1 MECAYLL
8 ELQVQMSIID
18 FKVLCVNRILRYSAS
33 IMNQI
38 KTFNIFLK
46 VSLVG
51 LLVHAVYF
59 SDLPQYKNKAI
70 ALRVIFYPLTALA
83 TWIIWAIANRK
94 TTKKSPYP
102 HIIDACLTFVVAFD
116 LLGNTLALYDD
127 ITWWDDVMHLLLS
140 IPWVLVAG
148 FMLKDLKV
156 RPWVLFFLVV
166 AYGST
171 SHIIWELLEY
181 LSFVRSNP
189 TESLTAY
196 RDTMG
201 DLSLSTLGTFVGAWM
216 TVGFLRKDD

>member
-1 MECAYLL
+1 
-8 ELQVQMSIID
+8 
-18 FKVLCVNRILRYSAS
+18 
-33 IMNQI
+33 MNQI
-38 KTFNIFLK
+38 KAFNIFLK

-70 ALRVIFYPLTALA
+70 ALRVVFYPLAALV
-83 TWIIWAIANRK
+83 TYIIWKIANRNNK
-94 TTKKSPYP
+94 VKSEYP
-102 HIIDACLTFVVAFD
+102 HIVDACLTFVVAFD
-116 LLGNTLALYDD
+116 LLGNTLALYDK
-127 ITWWDDVMHLLLS
+127 ITWWDDIMHLLLS

-148 FMLKDLKV
+148 FMLRGQKV
-156 RPWVLFFLVV
+156 APWVLFGLVV

-201 DLSLSTLGTFVGAWM
+201 DLTLSTIGTFTGAYI
-216 TVGFLRKDD
+216 TVKYLRKRHDSR

>member
-1 MECAYLL
+1 M
-8 ELQVQMSIID
+8 
-18 FKVLCVNRILRYSAS
+18 
-33 IMNQI
+33 
-38 KTFNIFLK
+38 
-46 VSLVG
+46 SLVG

-70 ALRVIFYPLTALA
+70 ALRVVFYPLTALA
-83 TWIIWAIANRK
+83 TYIIWRIANRNNVQ
-94 TTKKSPYP
+94 KSEYP
-102 HIIDACLTFVVAFD
+102 HIVDVCLTFVVAFD
-116 LLGNTLALYDD
+116 LLGNTLALYDK
-127 ITWWDDVMHLLLS
+127 ITWWDDIMHLLLS

-148 FMLKDLKV
+148 FMLRGQKV
-156 RPWVLFFLVV
+156 APWVLFGLVV

-201 DLSLSTLGTFVGAWM
+201 DLALSTIGTFTGAYI
-216 TVGFLRKDD
+216 TVKYLRKR

>member
-1 MECAYLL
+1 MNK
-8 ELQVQMSIID
+8 
-18 FKVLCVNRILRYSAS
+18 FKL
-33 IMNQI
+33 
-38 KTFNIFLK
+38 FNLFLK
-46 VSLVG
+46 VSLAG

-70 ALRVIFYPLTALA
+70 VLRVVFYPLTAL
-83 TWIIWAIANRK
+83 TTYIIWKIANRK
-94 TTKKSPYP
+94 RQEPSEYP
-102 HIIDACLTFVVAFD
+102 HIIDICLTFVVAFD
-116 LLGNTLALYDD
+116 LLGNTLALYDK

-148 FMLKDLKV
+148 YFLRGMKV
-156 RPWVLFFLVV
+156 LPWVLFGLVV

-171 SHIIWELLEY
+171 SHIVWELLEY

-201 DLSLSTLGTFVGAWM
+201 DLVLSTTGTLIGAYVSMRWI
-216 TVGFLRKDD
+216 RKRPF

>member
-1 MECAYLL
+1 
-8 ELQVQMSIID
+8 
-18 FKVLCVNRILRYSAS
+18 
-33 IMNQI
+33 MNQI
-38 KTFNIFLK
+38 KAFNIFLK

-70 ALRVIFYPLTALA
+70 ALRVVFYPLTALA
-83 TWIIWAIANRK
+83 TYTIWRIANK
-94 TTKKSPYP
+94 NSAKKSEYP
-102 HIIDACLTFVVAFD
+102 HIVDVCLTFVVAFD
-116 LLGNTLALYDD
+116 LLGNTLALYDK
-127 ITWWDDVMHLLLS
+127 ITWWDDIMHLLLS

-148 FMLKDLKV
+148 FMLRGQKV
-156 RPWVLFFLVV
+156 APWVLFGLVV

-171 SHIIWELLEY
+171 SHIVWELLEY

-201 DLSLSTLGTFVGAWM
+201 DLALSTIGTFTGAYI
-216 TVGFLRKDD
+216 TVKYLRKK

>member
-1 MECAYLL
+1 
-8 ELQVQMSIID
+8 
-18 FKVLCVNRILRYSAS
+18 
-33 IMNQI
+33 MNQI
-38 KTFNIFLK
+38 KAFNIFLK

-70 ALRVIFYPLTALA
+70 ALRVVFYPLTALA
-83 TWIIWAIANRK
+83 TYIIWRIANRNSK
-94 TTKKSPYP
+94 LKSEYP
-102 HIIDACLTFVVAFD
+102 HIVDVCLTFVVAFD
-116 LLGNTLALYDD
+116 LLGNTLALYDK
-127 ITWWDDVMHLLLS
+127 ITWWDDIMHLLLS

-148 FMLKDLKV
+148 FMLRGQKV
-156 RPWVLFFLVV
+156 APWVLFGLVV

-201 DLSLSTLGTFVGAWM
+201 DLTLSTIGTFTGAYI
-216 TVGFLRKDD
+216 TVKYLRKRHDSR

>member
-1 MECAYLL
+1 
-8 ELQVQMSIID
+8 
-18 FKVLCVNRILRYSAS
+18 
-33 IMNQI
+33 MN
-38 KTFNIFLK
+38 KYRLTNYFLK
-46 VSLVG
+46 ASLVG

-70 ALRVIFYPLTALA
+70 ALRVVFYPLTALL
-83 TWIIWAIANRK
+83 TFIVWKIARRHSMSAK
-94 TTKKSPYP
+94 PYP
-102 HIIDACLTFVVAFD
+102 YVIDICLTFVVAFD
-116 LLGNTLALYDD
+116 LLGNTLALYDK

-148 FMLKDLKV
+148 YFLRGLKV
-156 RPWVLFFLVV
+156 TPWILFGLVV

-201 DLSLSTLGTFVGAWM
+201 DLALSGVGTFISAWIS
-216 TVGFLRKDD
+216 VKFIRNK